1 MRAFRAL
8 EPVTAVLMGVLLI
21 ALLLAAGAFFFVGVI
36 NAEDWFFGTKLDGP
50 PALLYLLIKA
60 LGASALVYT
69 ILLHPRL
76 IRPAGVMTAAYFGY
90 LFIDSTVTI
99 RTTTG
104 GVRPF
109 SEVLLVLFA
118 LSLLFVVFQRIAPLR
133 DLLPEMD
140 RAGSR
145 P

>member
-76 IRPAGVMTAAYFGY
+76 IRPAGV
-90 LFIDSTVTI
+90 I